1 MAKKTT
7 PLSLIDLIAEIGDDQ
22 AAEMFRVKRRTV
34 ASWRRSERWPL
45 ARDIPHLIELSGG
58 RLSLES
64 FFYRSRTD
72 AA

>member
-1 MAKKTT
+1 MAKQKPT
-7 PLSLIDLIAEIGDDQ
+7 LSLVDLITEIGDDQ
-22 AAEMFRVKRRTV
+22 AAAMFGVKRRTV

-64 FFYRSRTD
+64 FFGRDRTD

>member
-1 MAKKTT
+1 MAKKSPT
-7 PLSLIDLIAEIGDDQ
+7 LSLIDLITEIGDDR
-22 AAEMFRVKRRTV
+22 AAEMFGVKPRTV

-72 AA
+72 AT

>member
-1 MAKKTT
+1 MAKQKPT
-7 PLSLIDLIAEIGDDQ
+7 LSLIDLIVEIGDDR
-22 AAEMFRVKRRTV
+22 AAEMFHVKHRTV

-45 ARDIPHLIELSGG
+45 ARDIPHLIEMSGG

-64 FFYRSRTD
+64 FFCRDRTD

>member
-1 MAKKTT
+1 MAKKSPT
-7 PLSLIDLIAEIGDDQ
+7 LSLIDLITEIGDDQ
-22 AAEMFRVKRRTV
+22 AAAMFRVKRRTV

-64 FFYRSRTD
+64 FFYRDRTD